1 MDNLNNVS
9 EYSNIVLDVSDSKEE
24 FVRKFCNIYNYL
36 EYSKQVVPI
45 LYKNRFI
52 YIVNLISCASLENKE
67 KEYFYLTVIF
77 PNRSLCFAHENLL
90 GLSSNLHKLL
100 KYFQAKVSLNS
111 TDYICNFSALNI
123 SNSFSGFYSK
133 STFRVENG

>member
-1 MDNLNNVS
+1 MDNLNNIS
-9 EYSNIVLDVSDSKEE
+9 EYSNIVLDVSDSEEE
-24 FVRKFCNIYNYL
+24 FVKKFCNIYNYL
-36 EYSKQVVPI
+36 ESSKQVVPI

-52 YIVNLISCASLENKE
+52 YIVNLVNCASLENKE
-67 KEYFYLTVIF
+67 KYYYYITVIF
-77 PNRSLCFAHENLL
+77 PNRSLCFAYENLL

-111 TDYICNFSALNI
+111 TDYIVNFSALNI
-123 SNSFSGFYSK
+123 SNSFLGFYSK

>member
-1 MDNLNNVS
+1 MDNLKNVS
-9 EYSNIVLDVSDSKEE
+9 EYSNIILDVSDSEEE

-36 EYSKQVVPI
+36 ESSKQVVPI

-52 YIVNLISCASLENKE
+52 YIVNLVSCASLENKE
-67 KEYFYLTVIF
+67 KYYYYITVIF
-77 PNRSLCFAHENLL
+77 PNRSLCFTHENLL

-111 TDYICNFSALNI
+111 TDYMCKFSTLNI
-123 SNSFSGFYSK
+123 SDDFKGFYSK
-133 STFRVENG
+133 STFRVHNG